1 MTQTAA
7 AAAIAHFSA
16 KLAFETDV
24 SDVHIAIEKKHAV
37 TVVDTRTLESWT
49 AGHIPGAVHLPT
61 GKIRHRAEGLIPRD
75 KPVIVYCWG
84 PGCNGATKAALA
96 FAELGYDVKE
106 MIGGFEYWARE
117 GFTYETADGM
127 VQPEIDPLTA
137 PVGVG
142 VGIAG

>member
-1 MTQTAA
+1 MTQTA

-37 TVVDTRTLESWT
+37 TVVDTRTIESWN

-117 GFTYETADGM
+117 GFAYETAEGM

-142 VGIAG
+142 